1 MEKKIF
7 IIGLLLVAMML
18 QLQGQVPQKFSY
30 QAVIRNA
37 DGTVMASQSVDI
49 KISLRK
55 TSLTGDIVY
64 SETFSEIPTNAQ
76 GVISLSVGGGTV
88 LSGVFA
94 TIPWGENIFIQ
105 VDEKKTTE
113 STYQTIGATQI
124 LSVPY
129 ALYAGSVSQVVS
141 QPDAAIDDPI
151 FVVKNKDGK
160 IVFAVYQTGVKIYV
174 EDSPVKG
181 AKGGFAVGG
190 LSNQAKGA
198 IARDILFVN
207 PDSTRINF
215 NENIAKG
222 AKGGFAVGGLSNQS
236 KSATNN
242 DFFKVTKDSSYFS
255 TTVFASANI
264 TSTGTISS
272 GAGTASDPVQDIDG
286 NVYQTVQI
294 GTQVWMKENLR
305 TTHYSYGKSIYPYD
319 TAYNYTTNVDTIK
332 NYGRL
337 YSYFA
342 VTDTSN
348 VCPNGWHVPS
358 PPDWDSLLVFVG
370 GPYWKRDSIITGL
383 RLMDKNYW
391 GVPTK
396 ANDASGFSGRAAGQA
411 MQSAQWFFSGIGTEA
426 NWWGKFGF
434 TLKLDSGGGVVIG
447 SGNPSNAFSVRCVKG
462 IGVAAK

>member
-7 IIGLLLVAMML
+7 IIGLLLVAMMFR
-18 QLQGQVPQKFSY
+18 LQGQVPQKFSY

-55 TSLTGDIVY
+55 ASLSGDIVY
-64 SETFSEIPTNAQ
+64 SETFSAVSTNAQ
-76 GVISLSVGGGTV
+76 GVISLSIGEGAV

-105 VDEKKTTE
+105 IDQKKTTE
-113 STYQTIGATQI
+113 SEYQTIGATQI

-141 QPDAAIDDPI
+141 QPNAAIDDPI

-190 LSNQAKGA
+190 LSNQ
-198 IARDILFVN
+198 
-207 PDSTRINF
+207 
-215 NENIAKG
+215 
-222 AKGGFAVGGLSNQS
+222 S
-236 KSATNN
+236 KSETNN
-242 DFFKVTKDSSYFS
+242 DFFKVTKDSSYFR
-255 TTVFASANI
+255 TTVFASGYI
-264 TSTGTISS
+264 TSTGNISS
-272 GAGTASDPVQDIDG
+272 GAGTESTPVLDIDG
-286 NVYQTVQI
+286 NVYQTIQI
-294 GTQVWMKENLR
+294 GTQVWMRENLR
-305 TTHYSYGKSIYPYD
+305 TTRYSYGKSIAPND
-319 TAYNYTTNVDTIK
+319 TTYNYTTNADTIK

-342 VTDTSN
+342 ITDTSN

-358 PPDWDSLLVFVG
+358 TPDWDSLLVFVG
-370 GPYWKRDSIITGL
+370 GPYWQRDSIITGL
-383 RLMDKNYW
+383 RLMDNNYW
-391 GVPTK
+391 SVPTK
-396 ANDASGFSGRAAGQA
+396 ANNASGFSGRAAGQA

-426 NWWGKFGF
+426 NWWGQFGSVI
-434 TLKLDSGGGVVIG
+434 KLDSGGGVAIG
-447 SGNPSNAFSVRCVKG
+447 AGNPSNAFSVRCVKG
-462 IGVAAK
+462 VAMPSK